1 MDASKAWNKPA
12 QHADSPSSDRTSCH
26 HIVAE
31 SLDSFDTDS
40 DTSSNCVTLPSI
52 TSAELNEEHT
62 CDEFEALN
70 RTLFTIHSRQVT
82 REAFSRQVTKDGS
95 ELQREL
101 EDARTQVAELRAQQA
116 AKDIVMLAHLQEL
129 KRENESLK
137 LGIKMQSHPLPKGS
151 DEMTTSRWK
160 SANDAHWIR
169 QLCPQCEILL
179 VKNNT
184 LENQTRLLRNQN
196 DDLVSSSRLLKS
208 QNTMQDRS
216 LRFASAEK
224 KASERELETMKASRD
239 SIYRDYRALLKEHE
253 DLLGE
258 NESLCSQSYSMS
270 KTSSRITPNS
280 ISSKSSGAFGMG
292 MSSRLHQE
300 PRQKYVDPMCTESPC
315 CDQELEL
322 LACQLY

>member
-1 MDASKAWNKPA
+1 MDASKAWNAPA

-52 TSAELNEEHT
+52 ASAELNEENT

-101 EDARTQVAELRAQQA
+101 EDARAEVAELRAQQA
-116 AKDIVMLAHLQEL
+116 AKDVVMLAHLQEL

-151 DEMTTSRWK
+151 DEMTTSRWI
-160 SANDAHWIR
+160 SANEAHWIR

-184 LENQTRLLRNQN
+184 LENQA
-196 DDLVSSSRLLKS
+196 RLLKS
-208 QNTMQDRS
+208 QKTMQDRS
-216 LRFASAEK
+216 LRFASAEN
-224 KASERELETMKASRD
+224 KATERELETMKASRD

-300 PRQKYVDPMCTESPC
+300 PRQKYVAPMYSESPC
-315 CDQELEL
+315 YDQELEL